1 MTQVRAD
8 GLAAALARGLPPVVW
23 IHGDEPL
30 LVLEAA
36 DATRAAAR
44 AAISIYADLPN
55 YRTNWKHCGI

>member
-1 MTQVRAD
+1 MSQIRPD
-8 GLAAALARGLPPVVW
+8 GLPAALERGLPPVVW

-44 AAISIYADLPN
+44 AQGRPN
-55 YRTNWKHCGI
+55 GWCSRAAASSAQRR